1 MCQFFKGVQL
11 TFWAGKGV
19 CAALP
24 SPISG
29 TPCHSLYGPLSPGS
43 PPRYTPYRHLS
54 CRKSLKLE
62 EEILIL
68 LLFWP
73 QLEALTFRALWYA
86 ALFGPYVG
94 VCCVAPRTTGVV
106 VRIPAEVLPQVLCWV
121 PIRIKPTG
129 EQTNNIESVNWHRRQ
144 YK

>member
-1 MCQFFKGVQL
+1 MK
-11 TFWAGKGV
+11 T
-19 CAALP
+19 
-24 SPISG
+24 
-29 TPCHSLYGPLSPGS
+29 
-43 PPRYTPYRHLS
+43 
-54 CRKSLKLE
+54 LKLE

-73 QLEALTFRALWYA
+73 HLEALTFRALWYA

-94 VCCVAPRTTGVV
+94 VCSVAPRTTGVV

-129 EQTNNIESVNWHRRQ
+129 EQTNNIESVN
-144 YK
+144 